1 MPWRISHLEVLSI
14 AAIER
19 FGVQCFW
26 SVPGVRDLA
35 LIPRAKIVA
44 RQIQKYGDTQGLRM
58 AAEIEAELRALGE
71 EPWR

>member
-1 MPWRISHLEVLSI
+1 MPWRTTHLETLSV

-26 SVPGVRDLA
+26 SIPGVRDLA
-35 LIPRAKIVA
+35 PIPRAKIVA
-44 RQIQKYGDTQGLRM
+44 RQIQKYGGMQGLRM

-71 EPWR
+71 KPWR